1 MKQPRLHL
9 SNSKPGM
16 PGMQCKAGLQVAV
29 PMRHGVVEKQTQACR
44 EAQNRVLF
52 FMMDLLCLLPIVT

>member
-1 MKQPRLHL
+1 
-9 SNSKPGM
+9 
-16 PGMQCKAGLQVAV
+16 MQCKAGLQVAV

-52 FMMDLLCLLPIVT
+52 YHYDGLIMSASYRNLNSVVGLKKR